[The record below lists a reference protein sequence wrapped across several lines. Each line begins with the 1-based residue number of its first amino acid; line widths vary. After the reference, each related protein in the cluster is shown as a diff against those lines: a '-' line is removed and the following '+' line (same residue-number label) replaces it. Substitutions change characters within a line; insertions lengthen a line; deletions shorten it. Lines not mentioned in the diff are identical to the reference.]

1 MTVELLIV
9 NSSKDVQV
17 NSDIYIN
24 NNKNIYIQTFNP
36 FKFFHPY
43 NKSLHSIFLKNIE
56 NTKVAKTH

>member
-43 NKSLHSIFLKNIE
+43 NKSLHSIF
-56 NTKVAKTH
+56 